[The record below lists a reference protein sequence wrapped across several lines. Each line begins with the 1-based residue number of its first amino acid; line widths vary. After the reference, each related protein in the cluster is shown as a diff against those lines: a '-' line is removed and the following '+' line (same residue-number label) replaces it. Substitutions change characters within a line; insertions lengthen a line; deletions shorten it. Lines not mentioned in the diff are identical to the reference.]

1 MNITDPTLPSEKG
14 EHHKGHGA
22 NWFKWLHHLIGTP
35 AVGIEFGTWKG
46 ESAEYM
52 LDHFFTSPSSKYI
65 CVDTFEGSDEH
76 HLGGI
81 DCETLEVETRK
92 RLERFGNRVEI
103 FRSTSDHALRYMYRD
118 TTFSMIYID
127 AAHDAMNVLRDS
139 VLAFDLLTPGG
150 IMIWDDMEWSVM
162 DSEIDRPKIAIEAF
176 LSCYA
181 RRLEVIGLGW
191 QCAIRKIA

>member
-22 NWFKWLHHLIGTP
+22 NWFKWCNHLVGTP

-46 ESAEYM
+46 ESAEWM
-52 LDHFFTSPSSKYI
+52 CDHIFTHPMSKY
-65 CVDTFEGSDEH
+65 
-76 HLGGI
+76 
-81 DCETLEVETRK
+81 
-92 RLERFGNRVEI
+92 RVEI